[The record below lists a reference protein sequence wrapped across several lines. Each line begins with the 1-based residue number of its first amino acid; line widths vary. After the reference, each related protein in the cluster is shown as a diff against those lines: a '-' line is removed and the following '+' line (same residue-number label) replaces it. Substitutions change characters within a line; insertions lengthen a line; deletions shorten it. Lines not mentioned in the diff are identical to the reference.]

1 MAMPDTRQ
9 LTALDCLYRWEREQP
24 DAVYLTQPFG
34 DRVVDYTWQE
44 VGDQVRRMAAY
55 LSSLG
60 LPAGTSVGI
69 LSSNCAHWIMAD
81 LAIWMAGHVTVPLY
95 PTVGAETANYVLD
108 HSGAK
113 LLFVGK
119 LDQRI
124 WEDIESHLPIDL
136 PCISLPICPGQCDL
150 SWEAI
155 MATHEPMSGQVQR
168 GLDDMATIIYTSGST
183 GQPKGAMIAFKALWA
198 VGDGLRQILNLNSQ
212 ERMLSYLPLA
222 HAAERACVE
231 TSSLYFGFRVYF
243 ANSIDT
249 FVEDLRRAR
258 PTIFFSVPRL
268 WTKFYLGVC
277 EKLPP
282 AKMQRLL
289 KVPLLS
295 TYVKRKV
302 LNGLGLGHVKVA
314 ITASAPLAED
324 LVTWYRSLGLE
335 LLDVYG
341 MTENFAYSHSSR
353 PGAARPGYVGSTNPG
368 VLCRIAGSGEI
379 QIKSPG
385 MMMGY
390 YRDEV
395 MTAETLTDD
404 GYLKT
409 GDCGE
414 LDAQGR
420 LKITGRL
427 KDNFKTSRGKYVAP
441 VPIENKLAGH
451 PKFEAVCVMG
461 QGLPQPV
468 ALLMLSA
475 DAQAELRAHGADAA
489 DQRAELTRQCLALM
503 RTVNATLESHE
514 QLAMMVVV
522 QGSWTIENGY
532 LTPTLK
538 IKRNVL
544 EQHYQPLLAS
554 WMDLGDALVWESEHA
569 GVTSLRA
576 A

>member
-1 MAMPDTRQ
+1 MSMSVAPK
-9 LTALDCLYRWEREQP
+9 LTPLDCLYRWEQEQP

-34 DRVVDYTWQE
+34 DRVQDYTWRE
-44 VGDQVRRMAAY
+44 VGDQARRMATY
-55 LSSLG
+55 LQSLN
-60 LPAGTSVGI
+60 LPAGSSI
-69 LSSNCAHWIMAD
+69 ALLSSNCAHWIMAD

-95 PTVGAETANYVLD
+95 PSVGSETANYVLA
-108 HSGAK
+108 HSRAQ

-124 WEDIESHLPIDL
+124 WEDIEANLPADLLCVALPITPAMLAHTWDEIVGRCAPL
-136 PCISLPICPGQCDL
+136 PGQPRRSMDEL
-150 SWEAI
+150 AS
-155 MATHEPMSGQVQR
+155 
-168 GLDDMATIIYTSGST
+168 IIYTSGST
-183 GQPKGAMIAFKALWA
+183 GQPKGAMIAFKAIWA
-198 VGDGLRQILNLNSQ
+198 VGDGLHQILHLTSK

-231 TSSLYFGFRVYF
+231 TASLYFGFRVYF
-243 ANSIDT
+243 ANSVDT

-258 PTIFFSVPRL
+258 PTVFFSVPRL

-277 EKLPP
+277 DKMPP
-282 AKMQRLL
+282 AKLKRWL

-295 TYVKRKV
+295 SYVKRKI
-302 LNGLGLGHVKVA
+302 LNELGLGYVKIA
-314 ITASAPLAED
+314 ITASAPLAQE
-324 LVTWYRSLGLE
+324 LVSWYRSLGLE

-368 VLCRIAGSGEI
+368 VVCRIAESGEI
-379 QIKSPG
+379 QIQSPG

-395 MTAETLTDD
+395 MSACAITPD

-409 GDCGE
+409 GDRGE
-414 LDAQGR
+414 IDAQGR

-451 PKFEAVCVMG
+451 PKVEAVCVMG
-461 QGLPQPV
+461 DGLPQPV
-468 ALLMLSA
+468 ALLMLSQ
-475 DAQAELRAHGADAA
+475 DAQAQLRVSGHHGA
-489 DQRAELTRQCLALM
+489 AEREALTQAFMSLM
-503 RTVNATLESHE
+503 HSVNATLESHE

-538 IKRNVL
+538 IKRNVI
-544 EQHYQPLLAS
+544 EQHYQPLLAT
-554 WMDLGDALVWESEHA
+554 WMGLDHALVWESEHQGTQA
-569 GVTSLRA
+569 RKVA
-576 A
+576 

>member
-1 MAMPDTRQ
+1 
-9 LTALDCLYRWEREQP
+9 
-24 DAVYLTQPFG
+24 
-34 DRVVDYTWQE
+34 
-44 VGDQVRRMAAY
+44 
-55 LSSLG
+55 
-60 LPAGTSVGI
+60 
-69 LSSNCAHWIMAD
+69 
-81 LAIWMAGHVTVPLY
+81 
-95 PTVGAETANYVLD
+95 
-108 HSGAK
+108 
-113 LLFVGK
+113 
-119 LDQRI
+119 
-124 WEDIESHLPIDL
+124 
-136 PCISLPICPGQCDL
+136 
-150 SWEAI
+150 
-155 MATHEPMSGQVQR
+155 
-168 GLDDMATIIYTSGST
+168 
-183 GQPKGAMIAFKALWA
+183 
-198 VGDGLRQILNLNSQ
+198 
-212 ERMLSYLPLA
+212 
-222 HAAERACVE
+222 
-231 TSSLYFGFRVYF
+231 
-243 ANSIDT
+243 
-249 FVEDLRRAR
+249 
-258 PTIFFSVPRL
+258 
-268 WTKFYLGVC
+268 
-277 EKLPP
+277 
-282 AKMQRLL
+282 
-289 KVPLLS
+289 VPLLS

-324 LVTWYRSLGLE
+324 LVTWYQSLGLQ

>member
-1 MAMPDTRQ
+1 MSMSDTTQ
-9 LTALDCLYRWEREQP
+9 LTPLDCLYRWEQEQP

-34 DRVVDYTWQE
+34 DRVVDYTWRE
-44 VGDQVRRMAAY
+44 VGDQVRRMASY
-55 LSSLG
+55 LRSLN
-60 LPAGTSVGI
+60 LPAGSSIALV
-69 LSSNCAHWIMAD
+69 SSNCAHWIMAD

-95 PTVGAETANYVLD
+95 PTVGSETANYVLA
-108 HSGAK
+108 HSRAQ

-124 WEDIESHLPIDL
+124 WEDIEANLPADL
-136 PCISLPICPGQCDL
+136 PCVGLPITPATLQQSWVDIVAQHPPLPGQPRRGMD
-150 SWEAI
+150 E
-155 MATHEPMSGQVQR
+155 MAS
-168 GLDDMATIIYTSGST
+168 IIYTSGST
-183 GQPKGAMIAFKALWA
+183 GQPKGAMIAFKAMWA
-198 VGDGLRQILNLNSQ
+198 VGDGLRQILNLSRK

-243 ANSIDT
+243 ANSVDT

-277 EKLPP
+277 EKMPP
-282 AKMQRLL
+282 DKLKRLL
-289 KVPLLS
+289 KIPLLS
-295 TYVKRKV
+295 TVVKRKI
-302 LNGLGLGHVKVA
+302 LKGLGLEHVKFA
-314 ITASAPLAED
+314 ITASAPLAEE

-368 VLCRIAGSGEI
+368 VACRIAESGEI
-379 QIKSPG
+379 QIQSPG

-395 MTAETLTDD
+395 MSASSFTAD

-409 GDCGE
+409 GDRGE
-414 LDAQGR
+414 IDAQGR
-420 LKITGRL
+420 LRITGRL
-427 KDNFKTSRGKYVAP
+427 KDIFKTSRGKYVAP

-451 PKFEAVCVMG
+451 PKVEAVCVMG
-461 QGLPQPV
+461 ENLPQPV
-468 ALLMLSA
+468 ALLMLSQ
-475 DAQAELRAHGADAA
+475 DAQAELRASGHHGAGV
-489 DQRAELTRQCLALM
+489 REVLTQEFMSLM
-503 RTVNATLESHE
+503 RAVNATLESHE

-538 IKRNVL
+538 IKRNVI
-544 EQHYQPLLAS
+544 EQHYQPLLAA
-554 WMDLGDALVWESEHA
+554 WIELDHALVWESEHLS
-569 GVTSLRA
+569 TPSRKA

>member
-1 MAMPDTRQ
+1 
-9 LTALDCLYRWEREQP
+9 
-24 DAVYLTQPFG
+24 
-34 DRVVDYTWQE
+34 
-44 VGDQVRRMAAY
+44 
-55 LSSLG
+55 
-60 LPAGTSVGI
+60 
-69 LSSNCAHWIMAD
+69 
-81 LAIWMAGHVTVPLY
+81 
-95 PTVGAETANYVLD
+95 
-108 HSGAK
+108 
-113 LLFVGK
+113 
-119 LDQRI
+119 
-124 WEDIESHLPIDL
+124 
-136 PCISLPICPGQCDL
+136 
-150 SWEAI
+150 
-155 MATHEPMSGQVQR
+155 MATHEPMPGQVHR
-168 GLDDMATIIYTSGST
+168 SMGDMATIIYTSGST

-289 KVPLLS
+289 KIPLLS
-295 TYVKRKV
+295 TFVKRKV
-302 LNGLGLGHVKVA
+302 LDGLGLGHVKVA

-324 LVTWYRSLGLE
+324 LVTWYQSLGLQ

-368 VLCRIAGSGEI
+368 VQCRIADSGEI